1 MSLLGGVGVI
11 RQYDEYDIDALM
23 KIWLDTN
30 IQAHNFIS
38 SDYWRSNYDMVR
50 KILSYAEIYVY
61 QDDSAKQ
68 IIGFIGLNGN
78 YIEGVF
84 VKETMQSKGIGKML
98 LDYVKNFKTTLTVSV
113 YQKNKKAIRFYR
125 REKFSIQSENV
136 DDNTEEKEF
145 IMVWNRQI

>member
-1 MSLLGGVGVI
+1 MRLLGGVGVI

-50 KILSYAEIYVY
+50 KILPYAEIYVY

-98 LDYVKNFKTTLTVSV
+98 LDYVKNFKTTLTLIV
-113 YQKNKKAIRFYR
+113 YQKNKKAIRFYL

>member
-50 KILSYAEIYVY
+50 KILPYAEIYVY

-98 LDYVKNFKTTLTVSV
+98 LDYVKNFKTTLTLRE
-113 YQKNKKAIRFYR
+113 YQKNMKAIRFYL

>member
-50 KILSYAEIYVY
+50 KILPYAEIYVY

-98 LDYVKNFKTTLTVSV
+98 LDYVKNFKTTLTLSV
-113 YQKNKKAIRFYR
+113 YQKNKKAIRLYL

>member
-1 MSLLGGVGVI
+1 MRLLGGVGVI

-50 KILSYAEIYVY
+50 KILPYAEIYVY

-68 IIGFIGLNGN
+68 IIRFIGLNGD

-98 LDYVKNFKTTLTVSV
+98 LDYVKNFKTALTLSV
-113 YQKNKKAIRFYR
+113 
-125 REKFSIQSENV
+125 
-136 DDNTEEKEF
+136 
-145 IMVWNRQI
+145 

>member
-50 KILSYAEIYVY
+50 KILPYAEIYVY

-98 LDYVKNFKTTLTVSV
+98 LNYVKNFKTTLTLSV
-113 YQKNKKAIRFYR
+113 YQKNKKAI

>member
-1 MSLLGGVGVI
+1 MI

-50 KILSYAEIYVY
+50 KILPYAEIYVY

-98 LDYVKNFKTTLTVSV
+98 LDYVKNFKTTLTLSV
-113 YQKNKKAIRFYR
+113 YQKNKKAIRFYLR
-125 REKFSIQSENV
+125 KRIYNGVESSNLV
-136 DDNTEEKEF
+136 C
-145 IMVWNRQI
+145 

>member
-1 MSLLGGVGVI
+1 MSLLVGVRLI

-50 KILSYAEIYVY
+50 KILPYAEIYVY

-98 LDYVKNFKTTLTVSV
+98 LDYINKFKNTITLKIN
-113 YQKNKKAIRFYR
+113 QKKKKAIRFYL